1 MSLIDRLEDEAKLLR
16 PQPFKGFSQQ
26 FSFTSGRSNARKR
39 PSIVRRK
46 WLGTY
51 LVQLEHFEG
60 RNNVIVYNES
70 TGYDKVVAKRTGLER
85 AEADRVFDLAA
96 LIVREEI

>member
-1 MSLIDRLEDEAKLLR
+1 MNLIDRLEDEAHLLR
-16 PQPFKGFSQQ
+16 PQPSRGFHQ
-26 FSFTSGRSNARKR
+26 FSFTSGRTNARKR

-60 RNNVIVYNES
+60 RNNVVVYDEMS
-70 TGYDKVVAKRTGLER
+70 GRDKVVAKRTGLER
-85 AEADRVFDLAA
+85 AEADRVFDLTAQ
-96 LIVREEI
+96 IVREEIQ